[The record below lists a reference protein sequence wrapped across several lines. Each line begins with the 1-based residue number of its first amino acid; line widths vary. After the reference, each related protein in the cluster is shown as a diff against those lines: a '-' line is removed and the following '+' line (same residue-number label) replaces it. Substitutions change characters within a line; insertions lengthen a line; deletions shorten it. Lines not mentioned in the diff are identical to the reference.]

1 MMTRTAKRRPA
12 LIDQIVRTVQER
24 RLFGPGQHLLVAVSG
39 GPDSIALLSL
49 LTELAPSWRLTLTAV
64 HFNYGLRGGESDGD
78 EEFVSSFC
86 SRRNIPLIVRRP
98 VLAKQR
104 RASSLQ
110 LLARWARYEAMKSLA
125 HELHADKIVTGHT
138 ANDQAETM
146 LLWMLRGAG
155 VTGLA
160 GMPFVRE
167 RIIVRPL
174 LKTTR
179 EDILAYLKQE
189 GLSYRQDSS
198 NLSPL
203 YRRNRVR
210 RDLLP
215 VMEDITPGIVR
226 LLERQAEV
234 LRADDAYLEQV
245 VHNLYRSL
253 VTVDA
258 RGDQRFVRQTVAA
271 LPDALKRRLVRLML
285 RSIDPERRPPGLR
298 SVESVL
304 RFVSGRS
311 RGGTRISLA
320 GAELIRDRERVVVV
334 RRSGRSAA
342 SEREGRSAIE
352 PPVPLLVPS
361 TVYWPGTAQ
370 EIHVQEMTKQE
381 AEPLLKQRT
390 RDCAVFDMSRLSS
403 PLILRPWRAGDRI
416 HPRGMGGKSKKLQD
430 LFTDLKLSREE
441 RSRIPLLAAPE
452 GILWVVGRREDER
465 FIVRKST
472 SRCLVVTVRSTAGSE
487 GAE

>member
-1 MMTRTAKRRPA
+1 MTTGTAKRRPV
-12 LIDQIVRTVQER
+12 LLDQIVRTIRER
-24 RLFGPGQHLLVAVSG
+24 RLFDPGQHLLVAVSG

-49 LTELAPSWRLTLTAV
+49 LAVLARSWRLTLTAV
-64 HFNYGLRGGESDGD
+64 HFNYGLRGRESDAD
-78 EEFVSSFC
+78 EEFVASFC
-86 SRRNIPLIVRRP
+86 RSRDIPLIVRRP

-110 LLARWARYEAMKSLA
+110 LLARSARYEAMKSLA
-125 HELHADKIVTGHT
+125 HQLHADTIVTGHT

-174 LKTTR
+174 LRTTR
-179 EDILAYLKQE
+179 QDLLAYLKQE
-189 GLSYRQDSS
+189 NLSYRQDSS
-198 NLSPL
+198 NLTPL

-226 LLERQAEV
+226 LLERQADV

-245 VHNLYRSL
+245 VNDIYRSL

-258 RGDQRFVRQTVAA
+258 RGDQRFAPYAVAA
-271 LPDALKRRLVRLML
+271 LPDALKRRLVRHIL
-285 RSIDPERRPPGLR
+285 RSIDVEHRPPGFR

-304 RFVSGRS
+304 RFISS
-311 RGGTRISLA
+311 KSKGTRISLR
-320 GAELIRDRERVVVV
+320 GAELLRDREHVVRV
-334 RRSGRSAA
+334 RRSGRMPACD
-342 SEREGRSAIE
+342 RNRRSVVE
-352 PPVPLLVPS
+352 QPVPLSVPS
-361 TVYWPGTAQ
+361 TVYWPGTEQ
-370 EIHVQEMTKQE
+370 EIHVQEMTRQQ
-381 AEPLLKQRT
+381 AEPLVKQRT
-390 RDCAVFDMSRLSS
+390 RDSAVFDMSRLSS
-403 PLILRPWRAGDRI
+403 PLVLRPWRAGDRI

-441 RSRIPLLAAPE
+441 RTRIPLLAAAE
-452 GILWVVGRREDER
+452 GIIWVVGHREDER
-465 FIVRKST
+465 FVVRKST
-472 SRCLVVTVRSTAGSE
+472 SRCLVVTVRSTATSE
-487 GAE
+487 GAQ

>member
-1 MMTRTAKRRPA
+1 MMTRAAQRRPA
-12 LIDQIVRTVQER
+12 LLDQIVRTIQER

-49 LTELAPSWRLTLTAV
+49 LAALARSWRLTLTAV
-64 HFNYGLRGGESDGD
+64 HFNYALRGVESDGD
-78 EEFVSSFC
+78 EDFVSSFC
-86 SRRNIPLIVRRP
+86 RARNIPLIVRRP
-98 VLAKQR
+98 VLTKQR
-104 RASSLQ
+104 GASSLQ

-174 LKTTR
+174 LRTTR
-179 EDILAYLKQE
+179 EDILTYLKQE

-198 NLSPL
+198 NLTLL

-215 VMEDITPGIVR
+215 MMEDITPGIVR
-226 LLERQAEV
+226 LLERQADV

-245 VHNLYRSL
+245 VDDLYRSL
-253 VTVDA
+253 VTVNL
-258 RGDQRFVRQTVAA
+258 RGDQRFERQAVAA
-271 LPDALKRRLVRLML
+271 LPDALKRRLVRHLL
-285 RSIDPERRPPGLR
+285 RSIDPEQRPPGLR

-311 RGGTRISLA
+311 RGMRISLR
-320 GAELIRDRERVVVV
+320 GAELIRDGERVVLV
-334 RRSGRSAA
+334 RRSGRAGVSV
-342 SEREGRSAIE
+342 REGRSAME
-352 PPVPLLVPS
+352 QPVALSVPS

-370 EIHVQEMTKQE
+370 EIHVQEMTRQE
-381 AEPLLKQRT
+381 AEPLLKQRM

-403 PLILRPWRAGDRI
+403 PLVLRPWRAGDRI

-430 LFTDLKLSREE
+430 YFTDLKLSGRE
-441 RSRIPLLAAPE
+441 RTRIPLLAAPE

-465 FIVRKST
+465 FVVRKNT

>member
-1 MMTRTAKRRPA
+1 MTTRTAKRRPA

-49 LTELAPSWRLTLTAV
+49 LSELAPRWRLTLTAV

-86 SRRNIPLIVRRP
+86 RGRNIPLIVRRP

-104 RASSLQ
+104 GASSLQ
-110 LLARWARYEAMKSLA
+110 GLARWARYEAMKSLV
-125 HELHADKIVTGHT
+125 HELPADKIVTGHT

-245 VHNLYRSL
+245 VHDLYRSL

-258 RGDQRFVRQTVAA
+258 RGDQRFARQAVAA

-311 RGGTRISLA
+311 RGGMRISLR
-320 GAELIRDRERVVVV
+320 GAELIRDPERVVVV
-334 RRSGRSAA
+334 RRGGA
-342 SEREGRSAIE
+342 SDRDGRSAIVQ
-352 PPVPLLVPS
+352 PMPLSVPS

-390 RDCAVFDMSRLSS
+390 RDRAVFDMSRLSS

-430 LFTDLKLSREE
+430 LFTDLKLTREE

-465 FIVRKST
+465 FVVRKST
-472 SRCLVVTVRSTAGSE
+472 ARCLVVTVRSTAGNE

>member
-1 MMTRTAKRRPA
+1 MTTRTAQRRPA
-12 LIDQIVRTVQER
+12 LLDQIVRTVQER
-24 RLFGPGQHLLVAVSG
+24 RLFDPGQHLLVAVSG

-49 LTELAPSWRLTLTAV
+49 LAVLAPSWRLALTAV

-86 SRRNIPLIVRRP
+86 RTRSIPLIVRRP
-98 VLAKQR
+98 VLTKQR

-174 LKTTR
+174 LRTTR
-179 EDILAYLKQE
+179 EDILAYLKEE

-198 NLSPL
+198 NLTPV

-226 LLERQAEV
+226 LLERQADV

-245 VHNLYRSL
+245 VNDVYRSL
-253 VTVDA
+253 VTVDV
-258 RGDQRFVRQTVAA
+258 RGDQRFARQAVAA
-271 LPDALKRRLVRLML
+271 LPDALKRRLVRHVL

-304 RFVSGRS
+304 RFISGRS
-311 RGGTRISLA
+311 TGTRISLR
-320 GAELIRDRERVVVV
+320 GAEIIRDRERMVVV
-334 RRSGRSAA
+334 RRSGRVLTSD
-342 SEREGRSAIE
+342 RNRRSAMEQI
-352 PPVPLLVPS
+352 VSLSVPS
-361 TVYWPGTAQ
+361 TVYWPGTA
-370 EIHVQEMTKQE
+370 EKIHVQEMARQE

-390 RDCAVFDMSRLSS
+390 RDCAVFDLSRLSS
-403 PLILRPWRAGDRI
+403 PLVLRPWRAGDRI

-430 LFTDLKLSREE
+430 YFTDLKLSREE
-441 RSRIPLLAAPE
+441 RTRIPLLAAPE

-465 FIVRKST
+465 FVVRKST
-472 SRCLVVTVRSTAGSE
+472 TRCLVVTVRSTTGSE

>member
-1 MMTRTAKRRPA
+1 MTTRTAKRRPA
-12 LIDQIVRTVQER
+12 LLDQMVRTVQER
-24 RLFGPGQHLLVAVSG
+24 RLFDPGQHLLVAVSG

-49 LTELAPSWRLTLTAV
+49 LAALAHSWRLTLTAV
-64 HFNYGLRGGESDGD
+64 HFNYGLRGRESDGD

-86 SRRNIPLIVRRP
+86 HAKNIPLIVRRP

-104 RASSLQ
+104 RMSSIQ

-174 LKTTR
+174 LRTTR
-179 EDILAYLKQE
+179 QDILAYLKQE
-189 GLSYRQDSS
+189 GLSFRQDSS
-198 NLSPL
+198 NLTPL

-226 LLERQAEV
+226 LLERQADV

-245 VHNLYRSL
+245 VNDLYRSL
-253 VTVDA
+253 VTVDR
-258 RGDQRFVRQTVAA
+258 RGDQRFARQAVAG
-271 LPDALKRRLVRLML
+271 LPDALKRRLVRHIL
-285 RSIDPERRPPGLR
+285 RSIDPERRAPGLR

-304 RFVSGRS
+304 RFVSSKS
-311 RGGTRISLA
+311 RGTRISLR
-320 GAELIRDRERVVVV
+320 GAELLREQDRVVLVH
-334 RRSGRSAA
+334 RSGRVRALDRNA
-342 SEREGRSAIE
+342 RSLIE
-352 PPVPLLVPS
+352 EPLPLLVPS
-361 TVYWPGTAQ
+361 TVYWPGTTQ
-370 EIHVQEMTKQE
+370 EIHVQEMTRQE

-403 PLILRPWRAGDRI
+403 PLVLRSWRAGDRI

-430 LFTDLKLSREE
+430 FFTDLKLRRED

-452 GILWVVGRREDER
+452 GIIWVVGHREDDR
-465 FIVRKST
+465 FGVRKST
-472 SRCLVVTVRSTAGSE
+472 SRCLVVTVRSTAASE